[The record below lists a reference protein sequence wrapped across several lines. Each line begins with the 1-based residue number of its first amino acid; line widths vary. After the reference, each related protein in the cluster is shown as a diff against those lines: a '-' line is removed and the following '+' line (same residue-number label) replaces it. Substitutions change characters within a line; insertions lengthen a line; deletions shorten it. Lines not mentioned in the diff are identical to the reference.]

1 MTEVVAPPNLNTLP
15 PIEHVLEE
23 LKGEEPVG
31 VDALGKEVG
40 EEGREEQMEGVK
52 VRSSF
57 SFFVYF
63 QMDLSSLF

>member
-15 PIEHVLEE
+15 PIEKVLEE

-52 VRSSF
+52 VCLFVSVFLSWHIF
-57 SFFVYF
+57 S
-63 QMDLSSLF
+63 LSP